1 MQGVLIHKCTMP
13 KRSGSVHS
21 RTSRVEYIIVINMGS
36 MENPYK

>member
-1 MQGVLIHKCTMP
+1 MQGVLIHKCSMS

-21 RTSRVEYIIVINMGS
+21 RTSRVEYIVVTTMGS